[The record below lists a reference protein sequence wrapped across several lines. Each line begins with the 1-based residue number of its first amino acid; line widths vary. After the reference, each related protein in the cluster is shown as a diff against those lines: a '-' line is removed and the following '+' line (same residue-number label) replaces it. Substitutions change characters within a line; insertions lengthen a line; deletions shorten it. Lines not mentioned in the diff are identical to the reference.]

1 MGYNKSIGNDLFSLF
16 KDSSIISKKYF
27 YNYLNINKSKTK
39 SNEKLLIDLVKKHS
53 NETNYDFSKL
63 YIFDQYFQCKEEN
76 YILGEMEEA
85 KIKFSPTYKYNI
97 GSIIYDVSKRTPSW
111 CDRIFYKK
119 FSKTIPLA
127 YNKCLLTISDHQP
140 IYGVYK
146 IRTEIIDKEK
156 KKNILNQIIKEK
168 QANTKKRIKELN
180 DDSIKNNENN
190 LNNINDNEIKPNYSN
205 NIGNNGN
212 NQNEKNNNIINSNN
226 NSDKINNENADINKN
241 ESNE

>member
-1 MGYNKSIGNDLFSLF
+1 M
-16 KDSSIISKKYF
+16 
-27 YNYLNINKSKTK
+27 
-39 SNEKLLIDLVKKHS
+39 
-53 NETNYDFSKL
+53 
-63 YIFDQYFQCKEEN
+63 C
-76 YILGEMEEA
+76 EA
-85 KIKFSPTYKYNI
+85 IIKFSPTYKYNI

-168 QANTKKRIKELN
+168 QANTKKIIKELN

-190 LNNINDNEIKPNYSN
+190 ENNLNNINDNEIKQNYAN
-205 NIGNNGN
+205 NIGNDEN
-212 NQNEKNNNIINSNN
+212 NQNEKNDNIINSNN
-226 NSDKINNENADINKN
+226 NSDKICNENDDINKN